1 MCGILYRAFQLFT
14 AGTDPHFLCM
24 ELIHCFKSTW
34 KKMAALCLENLKS
47 FKSIEWF
54 STDFTHEEMG
64 IYMGI

>member
-1 MCGILYRAFQLFT
+1 
-14 AGTDPHFLCM
+14 
-24 ELIHCFKSTW
+24 
-34 KKMAALCLENLKS
+34 MAALCLENLKS